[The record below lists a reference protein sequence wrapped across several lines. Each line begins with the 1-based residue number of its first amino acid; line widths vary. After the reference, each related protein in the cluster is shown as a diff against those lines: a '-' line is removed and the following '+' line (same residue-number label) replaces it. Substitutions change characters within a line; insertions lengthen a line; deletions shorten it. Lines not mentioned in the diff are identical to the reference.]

1 MLMARC
7 KYVKQATNAER
18 VWPILPS
25 TRNQAGDLPFMEN
38 VRTQARGGNILT
50 SGTTEIWAGV
60 KKKEVTFQRI
70 RMKLPIGTLCSKK
83 PKPRSE
89 AAKAE
94 AAELGP
100 VVLELEG
107 NRLTFEDG
115 AWRSGKRR
123 TGVCN
128 SAVGM
133 ALLQFRLPWSLSNV
147 YLLFGGKHCKLNS
160 LLGPV

>member
-1 MLMARC
+1 M
-7 KYVKQATNAER
+7 
-18 VWPILPS
+18 
-25 TRNQAGDLPFMEN
+25 
-38 VRTQARGGNILT
+38 
-50 SGTTEIWAGV
+50 
-60 KKKEVTFQRI
+60 
-70 RMKLPIGTLCSKK
+70 GTLCSKK

-133 ALLQFRLPWSLSNV
+133 ALLQSGLPWSLSTV
-147 YLLFGGKHCKLNS
+147 CMLFGGSIVCLIFSLARCKSGLECGS
-160 LLGPV
+160 DQRFHPASGPWIADVGQMALL